1 MLMPPPLLTDEDN
14 RQLRAWRL
22 GQLDENASHA
32 FETRLFLEPDLLR
45 AAQLDQALRDG
56 MDIHAPGIAQA
67 PKRRRTA
74 ARALGG
80 LALAAGLAGLA
91 VWPMLPRGTQA
102 VSTGNVEWVSV
113 DVRRGAEEPMLVAP
127 RASTRLLAL
136 ELPAPAEGDL
146 FDVSLVA
153 DQGGEAP
160 IHLSQ
165 LSADQGVLSLAFERA
180 ALSPGVYYIEV
191 RPHGAAEAQPVSRLA
206 FRYRP

>member
-1 MLMPPPLLTDEDN
+1 MLMPPPLLSDDDN
-14 RQLRAWRL
+14 RQLRAWRR
-22 GQLDENASHA
+22 GELDEDASQA

-45 AAQLDQALRDG
+45 AAQIDQALREGLADSSG
-56 MDIHAPGIAQA
+56 QRLQ
-67 PKRRRTA
+67 RRSRFP

-91 VWPMLPRGTQA
+91 VWPMLPRGPQA

-127 RASTRLLAL
+127 RASTRLLAM
-136 ELPAPAEGDL
+136 ELPAPASGEL
-146 FDVSLVA
+146 FDVSLVPA
-153 DQGGEAP
+153 DGGEPP

-165 LSADQGVLSLAFERA
+165 LRSEQGVLSLAFERA
-180 ALSPGVYYIEV
+180 ALGAGTYHIEV
-191 RPHGAAEAQPVSRLA
+191 RAHGSVGSQPLNRLS